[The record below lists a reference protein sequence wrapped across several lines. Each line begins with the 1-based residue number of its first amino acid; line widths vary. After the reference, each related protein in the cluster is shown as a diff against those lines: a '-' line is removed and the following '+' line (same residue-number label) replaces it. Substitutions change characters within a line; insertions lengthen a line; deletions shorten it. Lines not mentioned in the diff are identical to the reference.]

1 MVEHRTV
8 VAAARIW
15 DSNRQP
21 RLTKRSGVPIVS
33 YCRTRVYLD
42 RDAWEMLPPDGVLL
56 MRVQPTGAPRFV
68 LALTADELERVFGEV
83 RATASWRD
91 ARCYHFPTEPPA
103 ARSFVVNLDGADAA
117 AADRDADGLTLRG
130 IPAAPPRARSFVRQ
144 EARAAIQSTAPREEQ
159 PASFQE
165 WAAAWYARLGARLE
179 SASYL
184 QAVAAWRD
192 AWRPERVRVV
202 LLAESHVGEH
212 PGDSRID
219 VMPMR
224 WVGRSLPHPYVRLI
238 YCLGYGESSICTRPA
253 ESNSG
258 TPQFWNIFDQVAL
271 GQSQPKKSE
280 SSLQQRLRWKVGV
293 LEELR
298 QRGIWLQDAS
308 PLGVYLGR
316 GKRLDHR
323 HYVQLLREGY
333 QRYVRPT
340 FADDAPEQVWVI
352 GKGVL
357 AALAGLPGIDP
368 GRVISQPQDRNR
380 AQHLEG
386 LQRLRRAAH

>member
-1 MVEHRTV
+1 MVAHPTV

-15 DSNRQP
+15 DSNRHP
-21 RLTKRSGVPIVS
+21 RLTNRSGVPIVS

-56 MRVQPTGAPRFV
+56 MRVQPTDAPRFV
-68 LALTADELERVFGEV
+68 LALTADELEKVFGEV

-103 ARSFVVNLDGADAA
+103 AHAFVVNIDGTEAA
-117 AADRDADGLTLRG
+117 SADRDADGLTLRG
-130 IPAAPPRARSFVRQ
+130 GPAAPPRARPVVRQ
-144 EARAAIQSTAPREEQ
+144 AAPASVQSAAPREAQ
-159 PASFQE
+159 PASFQQ
-165 WAAAWYARLGARLE
+165 WAAARYARLGARPE
-179 SASYL
+179 SVAYL
-184 QAVAAWRD
+184 QAVAAWRH

-212 PGDSRID
+212 PGDSRIG
-219 VMPMR
+219 VMPMH

-238 YCLGYGESSICTRPA
+238 YCLGYGESGICTSPP

-258 TPQFWNIFDQVAL
+258 TPQFWNIFGQVAL
-271 GQSQPKKSE
+271 GQSQPRKSE

-333 QRYVRPT
+333 QRYVWPT

-357 AALAGLPGIDP
+357 AALTGLPGIDP
-368 GRVISQPQDRNR
+368 GCVISQPQDRNR